1 MIQINFT
8 EDELEYMRQLMM
20 IASEEEHGLSDDIHF
35 RSIFNKFM
43 SAS

>member
-8 EDELEYMRQLMM
+8 EDELDYMRELMIM
-20 IASEEEHGLSDDIHF
+20 AAEETELSQNIYF
-35 RSIFNKFM
+35 ESIFEKFM